1 MLPKDQV
8 GDAEELAAAARL
20 ARGGG
25 ERAPM
30 SLDDGEYHL
39 RQQAFLRDA
48 ILPIL
53 PFLEDPA
60 VTEIMLNADGC
71 VWIDQAGRLAKT
83 AVTMDAP
90 KALAILRAVAGQAD
104 LQLTAQQP
112 VAGRRAAAL
121 GRAGEGGDPA
131 DHEGAG
137 LHDPQAS
144 RARVHAG
151 RVCRCGDPHRTR
163 RPRSSAR
170 RSPAKQN
177 ILVSGATASGK
188 TTFVNALLAE
198 IARTDDRVFIVEDI
212 PELQCASPNR
222 VQYHVQP
229 PFTTRLAIMDAL
241 RSRPDRIVVGEV
253 REGAAALELI
263 KAWNT
268 GHPGGTG
275 TLHANDNRQALN
287 RLCQLIEEVAQRAPR
302 EIIAETVN
310 VCVHIRRD
318 PVTRGR
324 RRLVGLDFVRGLA
337 ADGSWDLVPLES
349 ARELNF

>member
-1 MLPKDQV
+1 
-8 GDAEELAAAARL
+8 
-20 ARGGG
+20 
-25 ERAPM
+25 M
-30 SLDDGEYHL
+30 SLDDREYL
-39 RQQAFLRDA
+39 TRQHAFLRDA
-48 ILPIL
+48 ILPIV
-53 PFLEDPA
+53 PFLEDSA

-83 AVTMDAP
+83 AVRMDAP

-104 LQLTAQQP
+104 RQLTAQNPSLDAELRPWGARLKAAIPPITKAP
-112 VAGRRAAAL
+112 VFTIRKPPARVFTLDEYVDAGILTGVQAEILRAAVA
-121 GRAGEGGDPA
+121 
-131 DHEGAG
+131 
-137 LHDPQAS
+137 
-144 RARVHAG
+144 
-151 RVCRCGDPHRTR
+151 TR
-163 RPRSSAR
+163 
-170 RSPAKQN
+170 QN

-188 TTFVNALLAE
+188 TTLVNALLAE
-198 IARTDDRVFIVEDI
+198 IARSDDRVFIVEDL

-310 VCVHIRRD
+310 VCVHMRRD
-318 PVTRGR
+318 PFTPGR

-337 ADGSWDLVPLES
+337 VDGSWDLVALEIPG
-349 ARELNF
+349 RLNF

>member
-1 MLPKDQV
+1 
-8 GDAEELAAAARL
+8 
-20 ARGGG
+20 
-25 ERAPM
+25 M
-30 SLDDGEYHL
+30 SLDNGEYQV
-39 RQQAFLRDA
+39 RQHAFLRDA

-60 VTEIMLNADGC
+60 VNEIMLNADGC
-71 VWIDQAGRLAKT
+71 IWIDRAGTLGKT
-83 AVTMDAP
+83 AVTMNAP

-104 LQLTAQQP
+104 LQLTAHSPSLDAELQP
-112 VAGRRAAAL
+112 WGARVKAAIPPITKAPVFTIRKPPARVFTLDEYVDAGILTDAQAEILRAAVA
-121 GRAGEGGDPA
+121 
-131 DHEGAG
+131 
-137 LHDPQAS
+137 
-144 RARVHAG
+144 
-151 RVCRCGDPHRTR
+151 
-163 RPRSSAR
+163 
-170 RSPAKQN
+170 AKQN

-253 REGAAALELI
+253 REGGAALELI

-268 GHPGGTG
+268 GHPGGLG

-318 PVTRGR
+318 HRARAR
-324 RRLVGLDFVRGLA
+324 RRLAGLDFVRGLA
-337 ADGSWDLVPLES
+337 VDGSWDLVPLES
-349 ARELNF
+349 AGGLTFQR

>member
-1 MLPKDQV
+1 MFTLDEYV
-8 GDAEELAAAARL
+8 DAGILTAA
-20 ARGGG
+20 
-25 ERAPM
+25 
-30 SLDDGEYHL
+30 
-39 RQQAFLRDA
+39 QA
-48 ILPIL
+48 
-53 PFLEDPA
+53 E
-60 VTEIMLNADGC
+60 V
-71 VWIDQAGRLAKT
+71 
-83 AVTMDAP
+83 
-90 KALAILRAVAGQAD
+90 LRAAVA
-104 LQLTAQQP
+104 
-112 VAGRRAAAL
+112 
-121 GRAGEGGDPA
+121 
-131 DHEGAG
+131 
-137 LHDPQAS
+137 
-144 RARVHAG
+144 
-151 RVCRCGDPHRTR
+151 
-163 RPRSSAR
+163 
-170 RSPAKQN
+170 AKQN

-253 REGAAALELI
+253 REGGAALELI

-318 PVTRGR
+318 PRARLADASRAWTSCAVSPRTALGTLYRSSVCATWRSCSEDRESRPSTPAPSVPVSIGLDEFGRVR
-324 RRLVGLDFVRGLA
+324 RRLIVVCPRASRSGR
-337 ADGSWDLVPLES
+337 
-349 ARELNF
+349 

>member
-1 MLPKDQV
+1 V
-8 GDAEELAAAARL
+8 
-20 ARGGG
+20 
-25 ERAPM
+25 
-30 SLDDGEYHL
+30 SLDDGQYQA

-48 ILPIL
+48 ITPIL
-53 PFLEDPA
+53 ALLEDPT

-71 VWIDQAGRLAKT
+71 VWVDQAGKSLRT
-83 AVTMDAP
+83 EVTMDAHR
-90 KALAILRAVAGQAD
+90 ALAILRAVAGQAD
-104 LQLTAQQP
+104 LQLTASSPSLDAELRPWGARVKAAIPPITKAP
-112 VAGRRAAAL
+112 VFTIRKPPARVFTLDEYVGAGIVTAAQADVLRAAII
-121 GRAGEGGDPA
+121 
-131 DHEGAG
+131 
-137 LHDPQAS
+137 
-144 RARVHAG
+144 AR
-151 RVCRCGDPHRTR
+151 
-163 RPRSSAR
+163 
-170 RSPAKQN
+170 QN

-198 IARTDDRVFIVEDI
+198 IARTEDRVFIVEDI
-212 PELQCASPNR
+212 PELQCGSPNR

-253 REGAAALELI
+253 REGGAALELI

-310 VCVHIRRD
+310 VCAHIRRD
-318 PVTRGR
+318 PRLQGQ
-324 RRLVGLDFVRGLA
+324 RRLAGLHFVRGLA
-337 ADGSWDLVPLES
+337 KDGAWDLLPLTD
-349 ARELNF
+349 ARQLAALVAEKAAADPEGGGKWREDLERRRITP

>member
-1 MLPKDQV
+1 
-8 GDAEELAAAARL
+8 
-20 ARGGG
+20 
-25 ERAPM
+25 M
-30 SLDDGEYHL
+30 SLDDGQYHL
-39 RQQAFLRDA
+39 REQAFLRDA

-71 VWIDQAGRLAKT
+71 VWVDQAGRSLKT
-83 AVTMDAP
+83 AVTMDPP

-104 LQLTAQQP
+104 LQLTSASPSLDAELRPWGARVKAAIPPITKAP
-112 VAGRRAAAL
+112 VFTIRKP
-121 GRAGEGGDPA
+121 PA
-131 DHEGAG
+131 RVFTLDEYVGAG
-137 LHDPQAS
+137 IITVENAEVLKA
-144 RARVHAG
+144 AVL
-151 RVCRCGDPHRTR
+151 
-163 RPRSSAR
+163 
-170 RSPAKQN
+170 AKQN
-177 ILVSGATASGK
+177 VLVSGATASGK

-198 IARTDDRVFIVEDI
+198 IARTEDRVFIVEDI

-222 VQYHVQP
+222 VQYQVQP

-253 REGAAALELI
+253 REGGAALELI

-318 PVTRGR
+318 PRLR
-324 RRLVGLDFVRGLA
+324 RQRRLAGLHFVRGLTR
-337 ADGSWDLVPLES
+337 DGSWDLVPLATASQLDRLIAAKTDASLGGLEQ
-349 ARELNF
+349 AVEVDERAGGAG

>member
-1 MLPKDQV
+1 M
-8 GDAEELAAAARL
+8 
-20 ARGGG
+20 
-25 ERAPM
+25 
-30 SLDDGEYHL
+30 
-39 RQQAFLRDA
+39 
-48 ILPIL
+48 
-53 PFLEDPA
+53 
-60 VTEIMLNADGC
+60 
-71 VWIDQAGRLAKT
+71 
-83 AVTMDAP
+83 
-90 KALAILRAVAGQAD
+90 
-104 LQLTAQQP
+104 
-112 VAGRRAAAL
+112 
-121 GRAGEGGDPA
+121 GRAREGGDSS

-137 LHDPQAS
+137 LHDSQAS
-144 RARVHAG
+144 RRVFTLDEYVEAG
-151 RVCRCGDPHRTR
+151 ILTAAQADVLRAAV
-163 RPRSSAR
+163 A
-170 RSPAKQN
+170 AKQN

-229 PFTTRLAIMDAL
+229 PFTTRLAVMDAL

-253 REGAAALELI
+253 REGGAALELI

-318 PVTRGR
+318 PRAPAR
-324 RRLVGLDFVRGLA
+324 RRLAGLDFVRGLTR
-337 ADGSWDLVPLES
+337 DGAWDLVPLVR
-349 ARELNF
+349 AGELATLIENTAGALPAS

>member
-1 MLPKDQV
+1 
-8 GDAEELAAAARL
+8 
-20 ARGGG
+20 
-25 ERAPM
+25 M
-30 SLDDGEYHL
+30 SLDDGQYHA

-48 ILPIL
+48 ITPIL
-53 PFLEDPA
+53 PFLEDPT
-60 VTEIMLNADGC
+60 VTEIMLNADGR
-71 VWIDQAGRLAKT
+71 VWIDQGGRSLKT
-83 AVTMDAP
+83 GVTMNPP

-104 LQLTAQQP
+104 LQLTSGSPSLDAELRPWGARVKAAIPPLTKAP
-112 VAGRRAAAL
+112 VFTIRKPPARVFTLDEYVETGIVAPGQADVLRAAIA
-121 GRAGEGGDPA
+121 
-131 DHEGAG
+131 
-137 LHDPQAS
+137 
-144 RARVHAG
+144 
-151 RVCRCGDPHRTR
+151 
-163 RPRSSAR
+163 
-170 RSPAKQN
+170 AKQN

-198 IARTDDRVFIVEDI
+198 ISRTEDRVFIVEDI

-253 REGAAALELI
+253 REGGAALELI

-302 EIIAETVN
+302 EIIAETVD
-310 VCVHIRRD
+310 VCAHIRRD
-318 PVTRGR
+318 PRLRGQ
-324 RRLVGLDFVRGLA
+324 RRLAGLHFVRGLTG
-337 ADGSWDLVPLES
+337 DGAWDLAPIAKASQLVVLVAEKAGVVVDAGLP
-349 ARELNF
+349 

>member
-1 MLPKDQV
+1 
-8 GDAEELAAAARL
+8 
-20 ARGGG
+20 
-25 ERAPM
+25 M
-30 SLDDGEYHL
+30 SLDDGQYQA

-48 ILPIL
+48 IRPIL
-53 PFLEDPA
+53 PFLEDAA

-71 VWIDQAGRLAKT
+71 VWVDRAGRTEKT
-83 AVTMDAP
+83 DITLDP
-90 KALAILRAVAGQAD
+90 SKALAILRTVAGQAD
-104 LQLTAQQP
+104 LQLTSSSPSLDAELRPWGARVKAAIPPLTRAP
-112 VAGRRAAAL
+112 VFTIRKPPARVFTLDEYVSAGIVTAPDAEILRAAIA
-121 GRAGEGGDPA
+121 
-131 DHEGAG
+131 
-137 LHDPQAS
+137 
-144 RARVHAG
+144 
-151 RVCRCGDPHRTR
+151 
-163 RPRSSAR
+163 
-170 RSPAKQN
+170 AKQN

-212 PELQCASPNR
+212 PELQCGSPNR

-253 REGAAALELI
+253 RDGAAALELI

-302 EIIAETVN
+302 DILAETVN

-318 PVTRGR
+318 PRLRGQ
-324 RRLVGLDFVRGLA
+324 RRLAGLDFVRGLA
-337 ADGSWDLVPLES
+337 PDGSWDLVRLVSAHQLEKLVGDRAS
-349 ARELNF
+349 AALAGSDTRLGPAALRA

>member
-1 MLPKDQV
+1 
-8 GDAEELAAAARL
+8 
-20 ARGGG
+20 
-25 ERAPM
+25 M
-30 SLDDGEYHL
+30 SLDDGQYQA
-39 RQQAFLRDA
+39 RQHAFLRDA
-48 ILPIL
+48 IAPIL
-53 PFLEDPA
+53 AFLKEPT
-60 VTEIMLNADGC
+60 VTEIMLNADGR
-71 VWIDQAGRLAKT
+71 VWIDRAGRLVDT
-83 AVTMDAP
+83 GVTMDPP

-104 LQLTAQQP
+104 LHLTGASPSLDAELRPWGARVKAAIPPITKAP
-112 VAGRRAAAL
+112 VFTIRKPPARVFTLDEYVEAGILTDTQAEILRAAVA
-121 GRAGEGGDPA
+121 
-131 DHEGAG
+131 
-137 LHDPQAS
+137 
-144 RARVHAG
+144 
-151 RVCRCGDPHRTR
+151 T
-163 RPRSSAR
+163 
-170 RSPAKQN
+170 KQN
-177 ILVSGATASGK
+177 ILVSGGTASGK

-241 RSRPDRIVVGEV
+241 RSRPDRIIVGEV
-253 REGAAALELI
+253 RDGGAALELI

-318 PVTRGR
+318 PRARAR
-324 RRLVGLDFVRGLA
+324 RRLAGLDFVRGLA
-337 ADGSWDLVPLES
+337 TDGSWDLVPIATAADLGRLLVSKAS
-349 ARELNF
+349 APSSGADRT